1 MDSATVEALKEALDN
16 FLDNPKDKELER
28 EYVEMLKQ
36 RSVYSFLSI
45 LYRINYPRLPMLLNV
60 TNDIVRVYS
69 NNKPIEL
76 ESSSEYESSSQST
89 SSESQAS
96 SESSSE
102 EIESSSEDE
111 KSKYRTGTAFD
122 LLMDEE
128 C

>member
-45 LYRINYPRLPMLLNV
+45 LYRINYSRLPMLLNV

-69 NNKPIEL
+69 SKPIEK

-96 SESSSE
+96 SESSSAP
-102 EIESSSEDE
+102 
-111 KSKYRTGTAFD
+111 RQP
-122 LLMDEE
+122 
-128 C
+128 